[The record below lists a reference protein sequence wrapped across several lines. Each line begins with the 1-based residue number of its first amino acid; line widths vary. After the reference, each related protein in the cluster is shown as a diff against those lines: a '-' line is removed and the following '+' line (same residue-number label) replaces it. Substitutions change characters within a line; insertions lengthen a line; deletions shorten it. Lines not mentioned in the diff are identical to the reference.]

1 MATTAP
7 VKKSAAAFSTEFYH
21 IRNSGSIDARN
32 ILIKRAWKQGADVSL
47 LASAAKITPATVR
60 KIIKK

>member
-21 IRNSGSIDARN
+21 IRNAASTDARN
-32 ILIKRAWKQGADVSL
+32 ALIRRTHKQGADLSL
-47 LASAAKITPATVR
+47 LASAARVTVPTIR
-60 KIIKK
+60 KIVK